1 MLTCPTHGS
10 RSRRLVA
17 AAAAASIVAISTACG
32 GGSDEATA
40 PTSIRVAATLFPLE
54 EIVRGVAGEALGD
67 TVTLVEVIPP
77 GEPAHDAEPTARQL
91 EALEGADIVLY
102 LGGGFQADLEQAID
116 ALPAGITTV
125 DLLESVELLP
135 VADAVAGEE
144 SGDDHGTGDG
154 DSHGDDHAG
163 EFDPHVWLSPDRM
176 AAMAAAVAS
185 VIEQRLA
192 AAGLGAGVE
201 AVRAG
206 LDDFA
211 AEMSGLNGEFSS
223 GLALCE
229 SSLVVTA
236 HRAFAYLAASFGL
249 SQASIAGISP
259 SDEPSAATL
268 RDIAAYA
275 QANGVTTIFFEE
287 SLPDDLSRTVA
298 DEIGASVAV
307 LDPLESPSR
316 EQRDAGATYASIM
329 RDNLQALRA
338 GLRCT

>member
-1 MLTCPTHGS
+1 MRTRPTNGS
-10 RSRRLVA
+10 SHRRLVTA
-17 AAAAASIVAISTACG
+17 LAAASIAAVSTACG
-32 GGSDEATA
+32 GGEEVAA

-54 EIVRGVAGEALGD
+54 EIVRGVAGAALGD

-116 ALPAGITTV
+116 ALPDDVTAV
-125 DLLESVELLP
+125 DLLDSVELLP
-135 VADAVAGEE
+135 VTDAVAGEE
-144 SGDDHGTGDG
+144 AGGDDDGHGDG
-154 DSHGDDHAG
+154 HDDDHAG
-163 EFDPHVWLSPDRM
+163 ELDPHVWLSPDRM
-176 AAMAAAVAS
+176 ASMAAAVAS
-185 VIEQRLA
+185 VIEQRLT
-192 AAGLGAGVE
+192 AAGLGAAVD

-206 LDDFA
+206 LGDFA
-211 AEMSGLNGEFSS
+211 AEMSGLDTEFSS

-249 SQASIAGISP
+249 AQASIAGISP

-287 SLPDDLSRTVA
+287 SLPNDLSRTVA

-316 EQRDAGATYASIM
+316 AQREAGATYSSIM
-329 RDNLQALRA
+329 RDNLAALRE
-338 GLRCT
+338 GLRCA

>member
-1 MLTCPTHGS
+1 MRTHPTNGS
-10 RSRRLVA
+10 SHRRFVTALVA
-17 AAAAASIVAISTACG
+17 ASIAAVGTSCG
-32 GGSDEATA
+32 GGEEVAA

-54 EIVRGVAGEALGD
+54 EIVRGVAGAALGD
-67 TVTLVEVIPP
+67 TVTLVEVVPP

-116 ALPAGITTV
+116 ALPDDVTAV
-125 DLLESVELLP
+125 DLLDSVELLP
-135 VADAVAGEE
+135 VTDAVAGEE
-144 SGDDHGTGDG
+144 AGGDG
-154 DSHGDDHAG
+154 HGDGHDDDHAG

-176 AAMAAAVAS
+176 ASMAAAVAS
-185 VIEQRLA
+185 VIEQRLT
-192 AAGLGAGVE
+192 AAGLGTAVD

-206 LDDFA
+206 LGDFA
-211 AEMSGLNGEFSS
+211 AEMSGLDTEFSS

-249 SQASIAGISP
+249 AQASIAGISP

-316 EQRDAGATYASIM
+316 AQLDTGATYSSIM
-329 RDNLQALRA
+329 RDNLAALRA
-338 GLRCT
+338 GLRCA

>member
-1 MLTCPTHGS
+1 MRTEPTHPAS
-10 RSRRLVA
+10 PRRLA
-17 AAAAASIVAISTACG
+17 AALAAASLATGLAACG
-32 GGSDEATA
+32 GDDETAA

-54 EIVRGVAGEALGD
+54 EIVRGVAGDALGD
-67 TVTLVEVIPP
+67 TVTLVEVVPP

-91 EALEGADIVLY
+91 EALEGADVVLY

-116 ALPAGITTV
+116 SLPAEITSV
-125 DLLESVELLP
+125 DLLGSVDLLP
-135 VADAVAGEE
+135 VTDPVAGED
-144 SGDDHGTGDG
+144 SGDEHA
-154 DSHGDDHAG
+154 DDHAG

-176 AAMAAAVAS
+176 ASMAAAVAS
-185 VIEQRLA
+185 VIEQRLT
-192 AAGLGAGVE
+192 AAGLGTGVE

-206 LDDFA
+206 LGDFA
-211 AEMSGLNGEFSS
+211 AEMRALDTEFAG

-229 SSLVVTA
+229 SSVVVTA

-249 SQASIAGISP
+249 TQASIAGISP

-268 RDIAAYA
+268 RDVAAYA
-275 QANGVTTIFFEE
+275 EANDVTTIFFEE

-316 EQRDAGATYASIM
+316 EQRDAGATYSSIM
-329 RDNLQALRA
+329 RDNLAALRT
-338 GLRCT
+338 GLRCA

>member
-1 MLTCPTHGS
+1 MGTTPTHAA
-10 RSRRLVA
+10 RLRRHRLA
-17 AAAAASIVAISTACG
+17 AALAATALAAGLAACG
-32 GGSDEATA
+32 SDDETAA

-54 EIVRGVAGEALGD
+54 EIVRGVAGDALGD
-67 TVTLVEVIPP
+67 SVTLVEVVPP

-91 EALEGADIVLY
+91 EALEGADVVLY

-116 ALPAGITTV
+116 SLPAGITTV
-125 DLLESVELLP
+125 DLLDAVELLP
-135 VADAVAGEE
+135 VTDPVAGED
-144 SGDDHGTGDG
+144 SGDEHGGDEHA
-154 DSHGDDHAG
+154 DEHAG

-176 AAMAAAVAS
+176 ASMAAAVAS
-185 VIEQRLA
+185 VIEQRLT
-192 AAGLGAGVE
+192 AAGLGAGID

-206 LDDFA
+206 LDAFA
-211 AEMSGLNGEFSS
+211 AEMRDVDTEFAS

-229 SSLVVTA
+229 SSVVVTA

-249 SQASIAGISP
+249 TQASIAGISP

-268 RDIAAYA
+268 RDVAAYA
-275 QANGVTTIFFEE
+275 ESNGVTTIFFEE

-316 EQRDAGATYASIM
+316 EQRDAGATYSSIM
-329 RDNLQALRA
+329 RDNLVALRA
-338 GLRCT
+338 GLRCA